1 VFLTAAV
8 SLEQNPPWGGV
19 WRRQQS
25 WLRQHGATQRYHSP
39 CQLACPR
46 LRQRERLAGR
56 GVLAAAPSPPE
67 PAARVLRG
75 PLTRARGAPGA
86 DAGAGAGLPAC
97 GRPALLL
104 AGRAGA
110 GQGHLAPALLHALEA
125 LPVHAIGLP
134 ALLADASARR
144 ARAGLARGWRCAYAR
159 ERAAG
164 APLALG
170 AAARGCAVQ
179 GHSFSTLY
187 QNRVG

>member
-1 VFLTAAV
+1 M
-8 SLEQNPPWGGV
+8 SV
-19 WRRQQS
+19 WQAGCARR
-25 WLRQHGATQRYHSP
+25 GA
-39 CQLACPR
+39 
-46 LRQRERLAGR
+46 
-56 GVLAAAPSPPE
+56 E

-125 LPVHAIGLP
+125 QPVHAISLP

-144 ARAGLARGWRCAYAR
+144 ARGARAGLARGWRCAYAR
-159 ERAAG
+159 RSAAG
-164 APLALG
+164 APVRSG
-170 AAARGCAVQ
+170 PQRARAVQ